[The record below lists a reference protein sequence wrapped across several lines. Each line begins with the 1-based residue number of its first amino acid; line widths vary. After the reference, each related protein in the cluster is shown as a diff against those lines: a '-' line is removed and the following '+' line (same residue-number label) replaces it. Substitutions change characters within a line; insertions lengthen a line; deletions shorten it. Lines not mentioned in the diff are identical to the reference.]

1 MAITTEA
8 SQSHTH
14 THTIV
19 HCGTKLPV
27 VDHPCPPL
35 VVLPQHSS
43 LLLFRQGHT
52 KVGVEA
58 ALEMGACKWRERE
71 TGGNACTSCV
81 HSATTTLED
90 RDSETTGHGW
100 KLRGCLWVL
109 YTVGR
114 LVSQIMYVLY
124 GDIFGMLISLWVF
137 VGGSHRP
144 FGQLMAVYKCP
155 RI

>member
-1 MAITTEA
+1 MYMGFAFMYK
-8 SQSHTH
+8 
-14 THTIV
+14 V
-19 HCGTKLPV
+19 
-27 VDHPCPPL
+27 
-35 VVLPQHSS
+35 S
-43 LLLFRQGHT
+43 LLYKECYRYAQLYMGKWVSGNYNRSQALLQHLFRQGDT

-58 ALEMGACKWRERE
+58 ALELGVCKWRE

-100 KLRGCLWVL
+100 KSRGCLWVL

-124 GDIFGMLISLWVF
+124 GDIFGMVISLWMF
-137 VGGSHRP
+137 VGGSHP
-144 FGQLMAVYKCP
+144 PLVS
-155 RI
+155 